1 MSGVWEMSGT
11 SVCLSVVAR
20 NIFFADFVVGGVVFC
35 VFSLVSDVV
44 FLVLMS
50 MSRLVIIS

>member
-1 MSGVWEMSGT
+1 MFGT
-11 SVCLSVVAR
+11 SVCLSVVER
-20 NIFFADFVVGGVVFC
+20 NIFFADFVVGGVVFG

>member
-1 MSGVWEMSGT
+1 MLGVCEMSGT
-11 SVCLSVVAR
+11 SFCLSVVAR
-20 NIFFADFVVGGVVFC
+20 NMFFADLVVGGVVFC
-35 VFSLVSDVV
+35 VFSLVSGIV